1 MEPVQNS
8 GGCFTPPLG
17 YWQGVREICTR
28 YDILLSC
35 DEVITGFGRLGY
47 WFGSE
52 RYDIRPDIVTCAK
65 GLSSS
70 YAAIGAVVATDRV
83 MEPFLES
90 SSMYTHGITF
100 GGHPVMCAIA
110 LKNIEIM
117 KREKIV
123 EHVLEKEGVFRA
135 KLETLLD
142 LPIVGDVRGTGF
154 FYALELVKNKET
166 RETFNDDECESLLRG
181 FLSPAL
187 FEAGLICRS
196 DDRGDPV
203 VQISPPL
210 VAGEA
215 EMDEIVGILG
225 DVLAGAA
232 ARLSS

>member
-1 MEPVQNS
+1 MIARDA
-8 GGCFTPPLG
+8 L
-17 YWQGVREICTR
+17 
-28 YDILLSC
+28 
-35 DEVITGFGRLGY
+35 
-47 WFGSE
+47 
-52 RYDIRPDIVTCAK
+52 
-65 GLSSS
+65 
-70 YAAIGAVVATDRV
+70 
-83 MEPFLES
+83 MEPFLQAT
-90 SSMYTHGITF
+90 SMFSHGVTF

-117 KREKIV
+117 KREKV
-123 EHVLEKEGVFRA
+123 MEHVREKEGIFRA

-154 FYALELVKNKET
+154 FYAIELVKNKET
-166 RETFNDDECESLLRG
+166 RETFSAEECESLLRG
-181 FLSPAL
+181 YLSPAL

-225 DVLAGAA
+225 DALAEASRRMTA
-232 ARLSS
+232 